1 MKKYLIW
8 LLVMMVSVSIALF
21 GISCKGN
28 AATSGAETA
37 VQTTAAGTTAVESE
51 QPAEA
56 TLETAGAHGAEV
68 KSAPEVTDML
78 TKVTPGPD
86 MQKAIDDAKKYAG
99 QTIKVMCS
107 GDCAIDSLE
116 PITRYFEKLTGVKV
130 ELNIVSWD
138 VLMPQGPIAIS
149 TDEYS
154 VDVIDTWDPWLDEYA
169 PQGRYVDLS
178 QYLSNEY
185 SAILPQLKADMTIGG
200 KQYAFPFMASWE
212 IMYYNKDLV
221 AKVGLDPNK
230 PPTTMDELNNWIK
243 TLSLDT
249 NNDGKID
256 RYGFLVDLTVD
267 YGAPNFQMFYKAFDG
282 KPCAV
287 DGDNLKM
294 TLNTPEMKSAMNEIK
309 WLVDN
314 GLLSSDALT
323 GSQWDIT
330 SMYANEQVP
339 LFLVWD
345 MYRSYMDKKILDKT
359 GFFAFPGQTK
369 GTYAST
375 NGHENFGIPI
385 TAKNK
390 EAAMAYIKFC
400 GSKEVQK
407 IRTLWN
413 GTSPDYPDLWKDPDV
428 LAKCPHLTE
437 IAKEIQFETPRT
449 WPVNGSLA
457 LVGEMMKELQNAVV
471 GTKTID
477 QACADLQKTA
487 DNDYKIIPG
496 LASRYADFLK

>member
-8 LLVMMVSVSIALF
+8 LLVMMLSVFIVWS
-21 GISCKGN
+21 GISCKGS
-28 AATSGAETA
+28 AVTSGEET
-37 VQTTAAGTTAVESE
+37 VSQVSTSTEVTTEKE
-51 QPAEA
+51 EA
-56 TLETAGAHGAEV
+56 TETLEEAKEHGAEV
-68 KSAPEVTDML
+68 KSSPEVADML
-78 TKVTPGPD
+78 SKITPGPD
-86 MQKAIDDAKKYAG
+86 MQKAIDDAKKHAG
-99 QTIKVMCS
+99 ETIKVMVS

-116 PITRYFEKLTGVKV
+116 PITRNFEKLTGVKV

-169 PQGRYVDLS
+169 PQSRYVDLS

-185 SAILPQLKADMTIGG
+185 NAILPQLKKDMTVGG

-212 IMYYNKDLV
+212 LMYYNKDLV
-221 AKVGLDPNK
+221 AKAGLDPNK

-249 NNDGKID
+249 NNDGQID

-267 YGAPNFQMFYKAFDG
+267 YGAPNFQMFYKAFGG
-282 KPCAV
+282 KPCAI
-287 DGDNLKM
+287 DGENIKM
-294 TLNTPEMKSAMNEIK
+294 TLDTPEMKAAMNEIK

-314 GLLSSDALT
+314 GLLSSSALT

-330 SMYANEQVP
+330 SMYESEQVP
-339 LFLVWD
+339 LFLVWE
-345 MYRSYMDKKILDKT
+345 MYRSYMNKDILAKT
-359 GFFAFPGQTK
+359 GYFAFPGSTK

-385 TAKNK
+385 SAKNK

-400 GSKEVQK
+400 GSQEVQK
-407 IRTLWN
+407 IRTIWN
-413 GTSPDYPDLWKDPDV
+413 GTSPCYANLWTDPEI
-428 LAKCPHLTE
+428 LAKMPHLTE
-437 IAKEIQFETPRT
+437 VAKEIQFETPRT
-449 WPVNGSLA
+449 WPVYGSLA

-477 QACADLQKTA
+477 EACADLQATA

-496 LASRYADFLK
+496 VASRYADFLK